1 MEVKNR
7 LLNYDDMIIYQN
19 TDWFNFSLDSV
30 LLANFV
36 NIKLTDKKIIDFATG
51 NAPVP
56 MLLTYKTKNKIYGID
71 IQKEVLELGKKSV
84 IENNLEEQIEL
95 INEDIKNIYSVF
107 RREYFDI
114 ITCNPP
120 YFECNL
126 NSNLNENDIKTNA
139 RHETLIKL
147 EEIIKIG
154 SDMLKNRGSFN
165 LVHRTNRLL
174 EVIELL
180 KKNRLEPKRLQL
192 IYPKNGSDSNI
203 FLIEARKN
211 ANKGVKVLAPLI
223 IHDED
228 GNYRQEIK
236 RMFGD

>member
-1 MEVKNR
+1 
-7 LLNYDDMIIYQN
+7 
-19 TDWFNFSLDSV
+19 
-30 LLANFV
+30 
-36 NIKLTDKKIIDFATG
+36 
-51 NAPVP
+51 

-180 KKNRLEPKRLQL
+180 KKNRLEPKRL
-192 IYPKNGSDSNI
+192 
-203 FLIEARKN
+203 
-211 ANKGVKVLAPLI
+211 
-223 IHDED
+223 
-228 GNYRQEIK
+228 
-236 RMFGD
+236 